1 MFYGIFA
8 YMLKEIE
15 TFDETSKIWKNIWR
29 KLM

>member
-15 TFDETSKIWKNIWR
+15 TFDETSKIWKRYGGN
-29 KLM
+29 